1 LDSTALLSLFAEGY
15 FYVFSLSVTFQNQN
29 IYSWSAVIDSFCML
43 VLRSCPTL
51 LPRLLL
57 APQRLLSTI
66 GRKPRV
72 QTWLTAGLTAAADG
86 SKEPAVGCIHS
97 SSSGRCGSSSGS
109 NKGSRAGIV
118 VSATADDASVL
129 GSAADMV
136 SQVSE
141 QPGRLQ
147 WVPQMSPAAVVQ

>member
-66 GRKPRV
+66 GRKPRRRV
-72 QTWLTAGLTAAADG
+72 LLSDLLPDSLTAAADG
-86 SKEPAVGCIHS
+86 SKESAVGCIHS
-97 SSSGRCGSSSGS
+97 SSSGRGGSSSGS
-109 NKGSRAGIV
+109 KAAIV
-118 VSATADDASVL
+118 VSATADDASAL
-129 GSAADMV
+129 GSAADVV
-136 SQVSE
+136 SQVAE
-141 QPGRLQ
+141 LG
-147 WVPQMSPAAVVQ
+147 